1 MESKLLVDMEKYKA
15 DIQTFTKQKLS
26 EQEDDINRLTI
37 QVSDQKVDINRLTIQ
52 VSDQKANNKKYKA
65 AIKEYKSDTEKLT
78 MQETDKYTVDMD
90 KYYAYVKKYRA
101 SNRKIKKKVKM
112 LMRRVDDLTRTNGEQ
127 QQQMEEAF
135 LSGYRNGST
144 LGNYVRRPT
153 AYSLFVENPYIY
165 ISSVNVFNS
174 S

>member
-1 MESKLLVDMEKYKA
+1 MEQYKA
-15 DIQTFTKQKLS
+15 DIQTFTNRILS
-26 EQEDDINRLTI
+26 EQKADINRLTI
-37 QVSDQKVDINRLTIQ
+37 QVSEQKVDINKLIIQ
-52 VSDQKANNKKYKA
+52 VSDQKADNKKYKA
-65 AIKEYKSDTEKLT
+65 DIEKYKSDTEKLT
-78 MQETDKYTVDMD
+78 IQVTEQKTENDKYTVDMD
-90 KYYAYVKKYRA
+90 KYNAYVKKYQA

-144 LGNYVRRPT
+144 SGNYVGQPT
-153 AYSLFVENPYIY
+153 VYSLFVENPYIY